1 MKCLIIRYDLF
12 QLIIVYKDK
21 VFIQQRW
28 SIILNDEM
36 IKTNVVIIPIDK
48 CLIKTYKCL
57 PKFKS
62 HHGQHYQKNVSFK
75 SAHACK
81 AIEIARFQQLWLTFN
96 VF

>member
-1 MKCLIIRYDLF
+1 MLD
-12 QLIIVYKDK
+12 
-21 VFIQQRW
+21 
-28 SIILNDEM
+28 
-36 IKTNVVIIPIDK
+36 
-48 CLIKTYKCL
+48 KTYKCL
-57 PKFKS
+57 AKFKS